1 MSNTAKVIEIVQDI
15 IEMDNVTASTIL
27 TEDIW
32 DSFAVISFLSSA
44 QTEFNT
50 VVDAEKVNNVETVQ
64 ELIELIS

>member
-32 DSFAVISFLSSA
+32 DSFAVISFLSSV

-50 VVDAEKVNNVETVQ
+50 VVDAEKVSNVETVQ